1 LQEQVLDSRRQ
12 HLLEKEKFQYKL
24 TQVTELTYAE
34 RMEHED
40 STATTF
46 STCPL
51 SPSIFWSS
59 NCAQFSEENFNAKLM
74 GNPWEQTYVDKQ
86 KKQV

>member
-1 LQEQVLDSRRQ
+1 
-12 HLLEKEKFQYKL
+12 
-24 TQVTELTYAE
+24 
-34 RMEHED
+34 MEHED
-40 STATTF
+40 NTATTF

-59 NCAQFSEENFNAKLM
+59 NCEQLSEENFNTKLM
-74 GNPWEQTYVDKQ
+74 GDPWEQTYEDKL